1 MRSLSILIVIA
12 SLALVLVAT
21 LALGSLAVFTD
32 QATVAGNTFT
42 TGAFPTATPT
52 PAPISL
58 GAVAD
63 TYVKEDKGGD
73 DNFGTAAEIVVNSD
87 PTKRKRGLVSFDVSS
102 IPSGSTINSATLTL
116 CLSANPGSTR
126 THELRRITSSW
137 VETVVVWNDQ
147 PTASGTVTDTITVP
161 TTAQCLTF
169 TVTADVQAWVDGTAN
184 NGWRISDQDEA
195 TNSGDVEYRTREN
208 GTAAERPKLDV
219 NYQSCSDT
227 TAPGAPN
234 GLVATAGQDIT
245 LDWNDNGE
253 SDLAGYNVHR
263 STAAGGPY
271 TKVNSSLLTS
281 SAYTDSGV
289 TGGIT
294 YHYVATAVDDCANE
308 SANSSEDSARA
319 HSVLNLQSNDT
330 EMSTATSPTGNI
342 DTSTGAT
349 DYFTASSPVTW
360 ASNETDWSVVLV
372 LRDKPAV
379 AAPATINVWW
389 QNGGACSDGT
399 VSGQIFATG
408 SVTVP
413 IAVDGLG
420 TTLTVP
426 KTGGTVDHTFGG
438 GDELCLSISPDGSG
452 GTEDLHYYA
461 NVASTS
467 GTSGVSRLR
476 GPFN

>member
-73 DNFGTAAEIVVNSD
+73 DNFGTATDMQVNSE
-87 PTKRKRGLVSFDVSS
+87 PTKLKRAFVAFDVSS
-102 IPSGSTINSATLTL
+102 IPAGSEITSATLTL
-116 CLSANPGSTR
+116 CSTR
-126 THELRRITSSW
+126 VESGRVEEARMVLDSWAETTITW
-137 VETVVVWNDQ
+137 NNQATVS
-147 PTASGTVTDTITVP
+147 TTVTDTMTVP
-161 TTAQCLTF
+161 ATTGC
-169 TVTADVQAWVDGTAN
+169 VTWAVAADVQKWVAGVAN

-195 TNSGDVEYRTREN
+195 TNSGDVRYRTREN